1 MNSAARRS
9 CNNHNTT
16 VCNWNF
22 NSFFVYSDKLS
33 ISPATEATSSPDMK
47 RKRWQIN
54 GFGNVPLY
62 VLLFIFTIR
71 EKKVKMASG
80 GELYVELC

>member
-1 MNSAARRS
+1 M
-9 CNNHNTT
+9 
-16 VCNWNF
+16 
-22 NSFFVYSDKLS
+22 
-33 ISPATEATSSPDMK
+33 EATSPQDMK
-47 RKRWQIN
+47 TKRRQIN

-71 EKKVKMASG
+71 GKKLKMASG

>member
-9 CNNHNTT
+9 CNNRNTT

-22 NSFFVYSDKLS
+22 NSFFVYSNKLP
-33 ISPATEATSSPDMK
+33 ISPAMEATSPPDMK
-47 RKRWQIN
+47 RKRRQIN

-71 EKKVKMASG
+71 EKNT
-80 GELYVELC
+80 